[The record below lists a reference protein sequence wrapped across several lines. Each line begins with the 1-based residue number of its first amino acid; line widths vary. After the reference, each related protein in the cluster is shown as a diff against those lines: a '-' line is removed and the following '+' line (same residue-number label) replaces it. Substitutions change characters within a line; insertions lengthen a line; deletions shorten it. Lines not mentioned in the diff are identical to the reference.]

1 MRTSGRATLHGVDQG
16 VTVPFALQRTSRP
29 PWKSPPGGHNILIM
43 LFQDPGTSSRF
54 WLRLGRDSDCGT
66 AAHLIGSYKDR
77 CDAHLLAHHPAVYHG
92 CDAGIAARPMDCRG
106 TRHDLTLG
114 RHEFVVEHHRVTNCD
129 RVGGS
134 SHVHAIYAGGWGWR
148 LARRHGPDRKSTRL
162 NSSHQIISYAVFC
175 LKK

>member
-1 MRTSGRATLHGVDQG
+1 
-16 VTVPFALQRTSRP
+16 
-29 PWKSPPGGHNILIM
+29 M
-43 LFQDPGTSSRF
+43 LFQDRGTSSRF

-92 CDAGIAARPMDCRG
+92 CDAGIAARPMACRG

-114 RHEFVVEHHRVTNCD
+114 RHEFVVEHYRVTNCD

-134 SHVHAIYAGGWGWR
+134 SHVHAIYAGGRAVGWR
-148 LARRHGPDRKSTRL
+148 LAARRHGPECLLDTPADGTRCLEGKRRANCGRCDETIMGHESSYPDCAGRAVVNQATGGQGDIKS
-162 NSSHQIISYAVFC
+162 SST
-175 LKK
+175 